1 MRTAEGLTYVE
12 YDTGEREL
20 YDLRTDL
27 EQVTSAD
34 PALTARIAAWLESLR
49 KAKTKVLRKAE
60 AGPPQ

>member
-1 MRTAEGLTYVE
+1 ME

-20 YDLRTDL
+20 YDLRTDP
-27 EQVTSAD
+27 EQVTNAYASAD